1 MRTTIQT
8 LLESNHTEPG
18 SLNFE
23 GRREDWYLTPKESTQ
38 SPESEG
44 GDYGRGNIATENL
57 GQQSTR
63 HDFRKNL
70 ELQRLQDQES
80 QNIFR
85 SVDTQLR
92 DLDDITL
99 GMEFILRYIFP
110 SSFLSS
116 PIDPI
121 TNNSIYRNIVS
132 NLHAKTT
139 FTHLQHHCLPTATH

>member
-1 MRTTIQT
+1 MRTTIQS
-8 LLESNHTEPG
+8 LLKSNHAEPEP
-18 SLNFE
+18 FHIE

-38 SPESEG
+38 SPGSESG
-44 GDYGRGNIATENL
+44 NYGRGTIATENF
-57 GQQSTR
+57 GQPLTQ
-63 HDFRKNL
+63 HDFRTNS

-80 QNIFR
+80 PKKFQ

-110 SSFLSS
+110 CSFLSS
-116 PIDPI
+116 PVDPI

-132 NLHAKTT
+132 NLHVKTT